1 MQVFASDKSA
11 LTEPKATL
19 STSSDTFPEPMTVT
33 LVITSSEMTP
43 TKIGVVHNETDA
55 EAKCPLAPKK
65 VISVLPQKTSAKAS
79 RAKPAKKA
87 AGKLSAINAAAK
99 VLGETKKALNCRE
112 LVEAMAAKG
121 YWKSPGGQTPHATLY
136 SAISREIQ
144 KKGKDARFK
153 KADRGQFALNR

>member
-1 MQVFASDKSA
+1 MATKKTNTKKAASRK
-11 LTEPKATL
+11 KAT
-19 STSSDTFPEPMTVT
+19 
-33 LVITSSEMTP
+33 
-43 TKIGVVHNETDA
+43 
-55 EAKCPLAPKK
+55 KK
-65 VISVLPQKTSAKAS
+65 KTSAKAPRS
-79 RAKPAKKA
+79 KKAKPAKAKR

-99 VLGETKKALNCRE
+99 VLGETKKALNCKE

-144 KKGKDARFK
+144 KKGKDSRFK